1 MAKKEGGW
9 YTLKMTVL
17 CSIAGIGL
25 YFAIDFR
32 ASEVRRLNSQ
42 LEETTR
48 LLNETK
54 VALEGEKI
62 SLKEQRAILDRARA
76 ILEPIIQADM
86 AACRNEEGGEVI
98 SRLEPSTGGW
108 FRVRKLISLMEAP
121 QLCVIEEGAE

>member
-1 MAKKEGGW
+1 MTYNKKGSWNCVIAATLGG
-9 YTLKMTVL
+9 
-17 CSIAGIGL
+17 IAAAIGIS
-25 YFAIDFR
+25 FFHT
-32 ASEVRRLNSQ
+32 SQVKELNSQ

-62 SLKEQRAILDRARA
+62 SLKEQRAILDRARD

-121 QLCVIEEGAE
+121 QLCVIAEDAK